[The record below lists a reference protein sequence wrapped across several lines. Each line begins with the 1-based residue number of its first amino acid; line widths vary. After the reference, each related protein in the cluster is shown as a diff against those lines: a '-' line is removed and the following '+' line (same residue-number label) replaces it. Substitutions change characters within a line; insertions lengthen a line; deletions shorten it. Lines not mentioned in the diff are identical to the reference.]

1 MGKMITILTLMGVFI
16 YLFCYLFLD
25 SLLIETAYLGAIM
38 GYIAIRRGVPSL
50 WREVKVFI
58 PIILMM
64 IGVYALFALISIESK
79 IGLGDT
85 ENSWIYWMNYG
96 GVRTVLFLS
105 SILTIGELISYI
117 TIQDIL
123 SLPFGI
129 TFKKSVILGKVLF
142 QKASSALEVSDF
154 TLRNF
159 PIERS
164 SKRSIGRVFRRN
176 ITLMLSLVMFLSRES
191 TIRGELIDNRI
202 QHCFSSQKSR
212 KSQNKEKK

>member
-1 MGKMITILTLMGVFI
+1 MLTILTLLGVFI
-16 YLFCYLFLD
+16 YLFCYRFLD
-25 SLLIETAYLGAIM
+25 SLLIEAAYLGAIM
-38 GYIAIRRGVPSL
+38 GYIAIRRGFHAL
-50 WREVKVFI
+50 WREVRVFL
-58 PIILMM
+58 PILLMM
-64 IGVYALFALISIESK
+64 IGVYTLFALISIESK
-79 IGLGDT
+79 IGLAEV

-117 TIQDIL
+117 TIHDIL
-123 SLPFGI
+123 TLPLGI

-142 QKASSALEVSDF
+142 QKASSAQEVSDF

-159 PIERS
+159 PVERS
-164 SKRSIGRVFRRN
+164 AKRSLKRVFQRN

-202 QHCFSSQKSR
+202 QHCFPPQK
-212 KSQNKEKK
+212 KESGKRRNNET